1 MQYAVITV
9 SVDVHVP
16 KARKEKLATPINHLD
31 FLRWQAFLILAG
43 SDGGNSV
50 TLD

>member
-9 SVDVHVP
+9 RVDVHVP
-16 KARKEKLATPINHLD
+16 KTRKEKLATPINHLD